1 MSGPGSGSGPGP
13 GVASHSWQPW
23 NWESRNLEIPTNKR
37 KMESISMH
45 IRFAQNVFAGSWL
58 TLVGEKLPR
67 PLGDHF
73 RPSFPWT
80 EQMQKLLLI
89 YTLSMV
95 NKVFFT
101 RFGVLCWF
109 HTGSWP
115 FQVNGTGKQ
124 PGLPSGHR
132 MCRSSLEQR
141 IKNTENL
148 VF

>member
-1 MSGPGSGSGPGP
+1 M
-13 GVASHSWQPW
+13 
-23 NWESRNLEIPTNKR
+23 NLEKVFELYLQTLRGPLKVNLGAEI
-37 KMESISMH
+37 
-45 IRFAQNVFAGSWL
+45 FQNWQFEL
-58 TLVGEKLPR
+58 
-67 PLGDHF
+67 

-101 RFGVLCWF
+101 RFGVLCWL
-109 HTGSWP
+109 HTGRWR

-124 PGLPSGHR
+124 PGLPSGYR

-141 IKNTENL
+141 IKDTENL